1 MKYLL
6 LLLFSLPLTAQVKE
20 SQGGGIKDIGR
31 IPNEPPLFI
40 LSMGRK
46 LLNGV

>member
-31 IPNEPPLFI
+31 IPDKAPLYI
-40 LSMGRK
+40 LMVRK
-46 LLNGV
+46 LVSHY